1 MRNACTQPNTSS
13 YSPHSATL
21 TTLWD
26 RFLFLFLIGVKVT
39 SHKTNNFFF
48 KVSPAPNMG
57 LELAI
62 LRFKSHMLYSL
73 SRPGGPHINNFK
85 LKNSVTSGAFLMLDN
100 GYF

>member
-1 MRNACTQPNTSS
+1 
-13 YSPHSATL
+13 
-21 TTLWD
+21 
-26 RFLFLFLIGVKVT
+26 
-39 SHKTNNFFF
+39 
-48 KVSPAPNMG
+48 MG